1 MDVGCAG
8 WPWNID
14 PGASIGDLGVDSGSM
29 LEIRSIAKSFGRIS
43 AVQDLSLSIPAGTI
57 HAFLGPN
64 GAGKTTTI
72 RMCVGLLRPDT
83 GTITVDGHDVV
94 TNGVAARAVMA
105 YVPDEPYLY
114 DRLTGREFLDFTSRV
129 YAMPREI
136 FKRRLEEAT
145 SRFSLEGFLDQLAE
159 GYSHGMRQR
168 VVLAAAMLHAPRL
181 LVVDEPLVGLDPKHI
196 RACLDFLKEVAA
208 NGGAVLMSTHTMATV
223 EEIAH
228 HVTVIDHGR
237 ALSSGTVAEVRGNL
251 GLEQRFF
258 ELTEGDGASALKS
271 PQR

>member
-1 MDVGCAG
+1 
-8 WPWNID
+8 
-14 PGASIGDLGVDSGSM
+14 M
-29 LEIRSIAKSFGRIS
+29 LVIRAIAKRFGSIT

-83 GTITVDGHDVV
+83 GSISVDGHDVV
-94 TNGVAARAVMA
+94 TDGVAARAVMA

-114 DRLTGREFLDFTSRV
+114 DRLSGREFLDFTGRV
-129 YAMPREI
+129 YGLSRAVYQ
-136 FKRRLEEAT
+136 RRLEEAAA
-145 SRFSLEGFLDQLAE
+145 RFSLDGFLDQLAE

-196 RACLDFLKEVAA
+196 RACLDFLKDVALQ
-208 NGGAVLMSTHTMATV
+208 GGAVLMSTHTMATV

-228 HVTVIDHGR
+228 HVTVIDRGR
-237 ALSSGTVAEVRGNL
+237 ALASGTVAEVRGTL

-258 ELTEGDGASALKS
+258 ELTEGGPGPLSA
-271 PQR
+271 P